1 MHSHTLSRQEHRI
14 MAEHGIIVGT
24 FVKKNKILSFM
35 EALKYGFGVKLE
47 KLFIYSIDTNQR
59 EYLVTFKTFD
69 KDKFIKNLENATVMH
84 VKNGCLFS
92 INALNK
98 LIEKENEG
106 SNIPNNEIVVDWSKY
121 KDKLIIITNGELS
134 ISNLSK
140 IEDKSLF
147 FN

>member
-1 MHSHTLSRQEHRI
+1 MTER
-14 MAEHGIIVGT
+14 GIIIGT
-24 FVKKNKILSFM
+24 FVKKNKILSFI
-35 EALKYGFGVKLE
+35 ETLRNEFGIKLE
-47 KLFIYSIDTNQR
+47 KLFIYSIDTNKR

-69 KDKFIKNLENATVMH
+69 KERFIKNLGNATVMH

-98 LIEKENEG
+98 LIEKDNEG
-106 SNIPNNEIVVDWSKY
+106 SDLPNNEFVVDWNKY

>member
-1 MHSHTLSRQEHRI
+1 MTER
-14 MAEHGIIVGT
+14 GIIIGT
-24 FVKKNKILSFM
+24 FVKKNKILSFI
-35 EALKYGFGVKLE
+35 ETLKNEFGIKLE
-47 KLFIYSIDTNQR
+47 KLFVYSIDTNKR

-69 KDKFIKNLENATVMH
+69 KERFIKNLGNATVMH
-84 VKNGCLFS
+84 VTNGCLFS

-98 LIEKENEG
+98 LIEKDNEG
-106 SNIPNNEIVVDWSKY
+106 SELPNNEFVVDWDKY

-134 ISNLSK
+134 ISNLTK

>member
-1 MHSHTLSRQEHRI
+1 MRYHTLYQVNREMTTER
-14 MAEHGIIVGT
+14 GIIIGT
-24 FVKKNKILSFM
+24 FVKKNRILTFIEELNNDYGIKYEKI
-35 EALKYGFGVKLE
+35 
-47 KLFIYSIDTNQR
+47 FIYSIDTNKR

-69 KDKFIKNLENATVMH
+69 KEKFIKNLNNATVMH

-98 LIEKENEG
+98 LIEQEKED
-106 SNIPNNEIVVDWSKY
+106 STPNNEYVVDWYKY

>member
-1 MHSHTLSRQEHRI
+1 
-14 MAEHGIIVGT
+14 MAERGIIIGT
-24 FVKKNKILSFM
+24 FVKKNRILSVI
-35 EALKYGFGVKLE
+35 ETLKNGFGIRLD
-47 KLFIYSIDTNQR
+47 KLFIYSIDTNKR

-69 KDKFIKNLENATVMH
+69 KDRFIKNLENATVMH

-98 LIEKENEG
+98 LIEKDNEG
-106 SNIPNNEIVVDWSKY
+106 SELPNNEFVVDWDKY